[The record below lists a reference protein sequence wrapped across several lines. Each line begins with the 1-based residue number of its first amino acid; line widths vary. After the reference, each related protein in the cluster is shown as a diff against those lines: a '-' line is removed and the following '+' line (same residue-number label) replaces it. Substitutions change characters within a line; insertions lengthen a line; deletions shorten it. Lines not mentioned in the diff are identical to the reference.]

1 MWNPPIALTSEEQKI
16 VARTRKTRKF
26 FVFLREHRH
35 ELLDADFQHILA
47 QSSRLEPG
55 GQEPVDAGL
64 LALATLLQAY
74 CHVGDRD
81 AVELTVMDKRWQLVL
96 DCLGAEQPPFS
107 QGTLFNFRMRLIAHN
122 LDKTL
127 LDRTVALAEHTGGF
141 GARQLRAVLDSTPL
155 FGAGRV
161 EDTLNLLGHALRK
174 ACGLAAQELGTS
186 AAAVMEAAGLTLVGH
201 SSLKAALDLD
211 WGEPSARGRALGL
224 VLEEVTRW
232 QNWLERQHTRAAQE
246 PPIESPIKEVME
258 TITQIITQD
267 TEPDPASGPGRR
279 RIKQHV
285 APDRRISIE
294 DKDMRHGRKSSAK
307 TFNGFK
313 EHFAVD
319 LDSKVT
325 REVVVR
331 PANEPEHEAVE
342 LLVET
347 LEKAPGLRQLD
358 IDLGYMASPRIA
370 QWAEQGVYI
379 IARPWPQ
386 VGPLFTKKEFT
397 LDFAVMRVTCP
408 NGQSVP
414 MVPGKDVQFPAAAC
428 DACALRAQCTKATHG
443 HGRSL
448 SIREDE
454 LFQQKLRTKMKTQR
468 GRAALRKRTAV
479 EHIIAHQLTHQGRRA
494 RYKGLRKNQFD
505 GRRHAAVSNLQVAA
519 HYEEEHRLAS

>member
-1 MWNPPIALTSEEQKI
+1 MWNPPITLTPEEQKI
-16 VARTRKTRKF
+16 AARTRKTRKF
-26 FVFLREHRH
+26 FVFLRERRH
-35 ELLDADFQHILA
+35 ELLDATFQDTLA
-47 QSSRLEPG
+47 ATYSAEPG
-55 GQEPVDAGL
+55 GKEPVEAGL

-96 DCLGAEQPPFS
+96 DCLGAELPPFS
-107 QGTLFNFRMRLIAHN
+107 QGTLCNFRMRLMTHN
-122 LDKTL
+122 LDKIL
-127 LDRTVALAEHTGGF
+127 LERTIALAEQTGGF
-141 GARQLRAVLDSTPL
+141 GARQLRAALDSTPL

-174 ACGLAAQELGTS
+174 AVGLAARELGAS
-186 AAAVMEAAGLTLVGH
+186 AEAILEEAGLVLVGH

-211 WGEPSARGRALGL
+211 WGQPKAREQALRL
-224 VLEEVTRW
+224 VLAEVDRW
-232 QNWLERQHTRAAQE
+232 KKWLEQHQRLSEEAL
-246 PPIESPIKEVME
+246 PMKDVMD
-258 TITQIITQD
+258 TIVQIVTQD
-267 TEPDPASGPGRR
+267 TEPDPEGGPGGK
-279 RIKQHV
+279 RIKKHV
-285 APDRRISIE
+285 APGRRISIE
-294 DKDMRHGRKSSAK
+294 DVDMRHGRKSSAK

-313 EHFAVD
+313 EHFVLD
-319 LDSKVT
+319 LDRHVT

-347 LEKAPGLRQLD
+347 LEKPPGLLQLD

-386 VGPLFTKKEFT
+386 GGTRFTKDDFT
-397 LDFAVMRVTCP
+397 FDFAHGHVTCP
-408 NGQSVP
+408 GGQTVP
-414 MVPGKDVQFPAAAC
+414 MVPGKDAQFPASAC
-428 DACALRAQCTKATHG
+428 DICPQRVQCTTAKSG
-443 HGRSL
+443 QGRSL

-454 LFQQKLRTKMKTQR
+454 QFQHKLRAKIKTKR
-468 GRAALRKRTAV
+468 GRASLRKRTAV
-479 EHIIAHQLTHQGRRA
+479 EHTISHHLAHQGRRA

-519 HYEEEHRLAS
+519 HYVEEPQLAS